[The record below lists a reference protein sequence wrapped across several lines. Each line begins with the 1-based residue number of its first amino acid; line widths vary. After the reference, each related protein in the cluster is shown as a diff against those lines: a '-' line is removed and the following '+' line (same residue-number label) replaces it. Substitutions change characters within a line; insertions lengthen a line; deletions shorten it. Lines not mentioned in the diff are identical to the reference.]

1 MTLRLRPWPFPKDEE
16 AELIW
21 FGSPFI
27 DYRGSWKIRTA
38 FNIGEE
44 IKVHSYPWGTL
55 PDLRIGQIYV
65 NGVYDQVK
73 PKSGSVYHL
82 QIKSLNEGN
91 VTNGFE
97 LPKRII
103 DFQGNKELGLQK
115 IIHYSVNGVSYC
127 IPVIE
132 LIRAMFLNAKYL
144 AYYILQPHGL
154 DLLIEKSLVLDKVL
168 HFDLSNR
175 VPTKEAT
182 KTNARH
188 LSWIHVDQRIHS
200 MWNSV
205 YQNLYRQ
212 AVRKSSHNPMAA
224 LKQGMPLEVDLSD
237 VGPLELY
244 IRGVKFGSYVLV
256 KEIMSIGGFRH
267 PSKEILFWHHSKKRR
282 EWSSGEKAIKITD
295 DDKFDDYVL
304 NEHSEHAKENT
315 HQDVIEAPPTIM
327 QFVNYPHVDNRYT
340 DIKLSNTG
348 TEVISAGRG
357 GKLAGEKEVSTQ
369 DSIVGGDTQPIDFQ
383 TLEIVPASE
392 AFGLEAFF
400 KMIQILKESYPVS
413 IKMSVLRVPPGKRF
427 SVCANGARRTCA
439 IVQVASV
446 TATSYI
452 VEVARPDDWSISTL
466 ILRPAPSTSFHKVEK
481 DIKKLL
487 DGLVRKGGHWDQSVL
502 DQCRVMNIEKLKHY
516 SSDSVRG
523 WANKVI
529 SKIIT
534 I

>member
-1 MTLRLRPWPFPKDEE
+1 M
-16 AELIW
+16 
-21 FGSPFI
+21 
-27 DYRGSWKIRTA
+27 
-38 FNIGEE
+38 
-44 IKVHSYPWGTL
+44 
-55 PDLRIGQIYV
+55 
-65 NGVYDQVK
+65 
-73 PKSGSVYHL
+73 
-82 QIKSLNEGN
+82 
-91 VTNGFE
+91 
-97 LPKRII
+97 PKRII

-144 AYYILQPHGL
+144 AYYLLQPHGL

-175 VPTKEAT
+175 VPTTEAT

-200 MWNSV
+200 MWSSV
-205 YQNLYRQ
+205 YQNLYRE
-212 AVRKSSHNPMAA
+212 AVRKSSHNPMEA
-224 LKQGMPLEVDLSD
+224 LKQGMPLKVDLPD

-244 IRGVKFGSYVLV
+244 VRGVKFGSYVLV
-256 KEIMSIGGFRH
+256 KEIISIGGFRH
-267 PSKEILFWHHSKKRR
+267 PSKKRR

-295 DDKFDDYVL
+295 NDKFDDYVL
-304 NEHSEHAKENT
+304 SENSEHAKENT

-327 QFVNYPHVDNRYT
+327 QFVNYPNVDNRYT

-369 DSIVGGDTQPIDFQ
+369 DSIVGGDTEPIDFQ

-413 IKMSVLRVPPGKRF
+413 IKMSVLRVPLGKRF

-439 IVQVASV
+439 IVQVTSV
-446 TATSYI
+446 TGTSYF

-466 ILRPAPSTSFHKVEK
+466 ILRPASSISFQKVEQN
-481 DIKKLL
+481 IAKLL

-502 DQCRVMNIEKLKHY
+502 DQCRDINIEKLKHY

-523 WANKVI
+523 WANRVI
-529 SKIIT
+529 GKLNG
-534 I
+534 